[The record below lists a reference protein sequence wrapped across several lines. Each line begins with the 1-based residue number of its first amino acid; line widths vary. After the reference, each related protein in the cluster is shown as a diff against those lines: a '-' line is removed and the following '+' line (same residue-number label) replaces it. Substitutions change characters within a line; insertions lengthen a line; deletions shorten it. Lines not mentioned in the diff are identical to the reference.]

1 MFKKIM
7 NACYEIAKMF
17 IVCAFTIML
26 GDELIEDG
34 FEDLLFDG
42 SHMLNIIFVI
52 AWAGL
57 TIGSI
62 ARAIYASRACC
73 TKKKENEG

>member
-7 NACYEIAKMF
+7 NACYENAKMF
-17 IVCAFTIML
+17 VICAFTIML

-34 FEDLLFDG
+34 FEDLVFDG

-52 AWAGL
+52 AWIGL

-62 ARAIYASRACC
+62 ARAIYASRACA
-73 TKKKENEG
+73 KKDGE